1 MPKANRRHLALVS
14 LGTRKTD
21 WVRAASAV
29 ADRDRARITEMAEKE
44 SIEQAMAK
52 VDEVVAKS
60 HGTRLTCDHY
70 QHET

>member
-1 MPKANRRHLALVS
+1 MPKANRRYLALVN
-14 LGTRKTD
+14 LGTRETV

-29 ADRDRARITEMAEKE
+29 ADRDRARITEMKENE

-60 HGTRLTCDHY
+60 HGIRLTCDHQ
-70 QHET
+70 QHEP